1 MYFLHEQFINIQKDV
16 NKMKKV
22 ICDCD
27 NTMGFPGRPM
37 DDALAILYL
46 VGCSEDIDLVGITC
60 NFGNGTSDES
70 FFSNTVMLNEIGL
83 SDIPVLKGN
92 EQGEDAVSEA
102 AQFIVD
108 KANEYPGELIYLGIG
123 SLGNLYG
130 AFLIDH
136 QKLIH
141 SAVSNNNF
149 IG

>member
-1 MYFLHEQFINIQKDV
+1 
-16 NKMKKV
+16 MKKV

-92 EQGEDAVSEA
+92 ELGEDAVSEA

-130 AFLIDH
+130 AFLIDNEIFDKIS
-136 QKLIH
+136 QIVLMGGITKPLLIH
-141 SAVSNNNF
+141 DGKPLDELNF
-149 IG
+149 